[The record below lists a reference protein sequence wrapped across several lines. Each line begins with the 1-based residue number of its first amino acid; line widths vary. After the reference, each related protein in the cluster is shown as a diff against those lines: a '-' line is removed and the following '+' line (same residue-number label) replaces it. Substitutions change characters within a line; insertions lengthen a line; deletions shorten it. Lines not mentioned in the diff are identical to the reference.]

1 MFRFDCVQPTLSI
14 FELDRPTAG
23 GIVVTAACNL
33 TACFDLT
40 THRLRLFS
48 TRFPHHAW
56 TSAGITEGIDQ
67 RLDHFRSIAIVAL
80 RQQCVL
86 DRAAKR
92 KPFNALRGPVCGNF
106 PAAHAPDLLGV
117 ALEESVEE
125 SSAELVAY
133 PLFKVTRIADWED
146 ASFQPGEHAKNR
158 FEDAEL

>member
-1 MFRFDCVQPTLSI
+1 MFGFNCVQPTLPI
-14 FELDRPTAG
+14 CELDCPSAGGVVVGTAG
-23 GIVVTAACNL
+23 DL
-33 TACFDLT
+33 TARFDRT
-40 THRLRLFS
+40 THRLRLFG

-106 PAAHAPDLLGV
+106 PAAHAPNLLGI

-125 SSAELVAY
+125 PSAELIAH